1 MSFIVLMS
9 ARRRGVGQQCHLAA
23 VLHGHGDVT
32 LVLAAVAADAACSDL
47 AAVGDELP
55 QQGRVLVVHAG
66 RLVLA
71 ELADLFLDLADG
83 GLGHWV
89 LQVRLGSGKESE
101 GRLVGR
107 AGGSR
112 PGVARS
118 AATTGGAEAAS
129 AAAATEAA
137 AALTAGGLGD
147 LRGGVAQ
154 RGADLVDLQLDDGA
168 LLAFLGVERALLEP
182 PADDDPRAAGEGLG
196 HVLGHLPPH
205 VAPEE
210 QRLAVLPLLRLTVEG
225 ARGGGHGEV
234 GDRGA
239 GRGEPELRVRRQ
251 VADDRDDGFAGHGQC
266 ASGRISLVR
275 RTDSFRFNWRS
286 SSATAAGS
294 DSIVTIA

>member
-1 MSFIVLMS
+1 MVSPEEPRPVTSAVRISFIVLMS
-9 ARRRGVGQQCHLAA
+9 ARRRGVGQQRHLAA

-32 LVLAAVAADAACSDL
+32 LVLAAVAADAAGTDL

-55 QQGRVLVVHAG
+55 QQRRVLVVHAG

-101 GRLVGR
+101 GRFVGR

-129 AAAATEAA
+129 AAPTGEAA
-137 AALTAGGLGD
+137 ASLTARGLRD

-182 PADDDPRAAGEGLG
+182 PADDDARTAGEGLG
-196 HVLGHLPPH
+196 DVLGPLTPQ

-225 ARGGGHGEV
+225 AGGGGNGEV

-239 GRGEPELRVRRQ
+239 GRREAQLWVRGQ
-251 VADDRDDGFAGHGQC
+251 VPDDGDDGFAGHGQW
-266 ASGRISLVR
+266 ASGRISFVR
-275 RTDSFRFNWRS
+275 STDSLRFS
-286 SSATAAGS
+286 
-294 DSIVTIA
+294 